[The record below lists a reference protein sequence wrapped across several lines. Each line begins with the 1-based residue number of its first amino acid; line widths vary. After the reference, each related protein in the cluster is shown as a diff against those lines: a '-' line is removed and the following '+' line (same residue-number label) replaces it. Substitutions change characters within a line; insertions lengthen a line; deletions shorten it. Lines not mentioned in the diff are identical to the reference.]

1 MKFCILFNP
10 RSLTRN
16 CFAQCPIFLYER
28 LRQRQ
33 RYFDPTLGDAAR
45 SLLPEGYGKA
55 QGNASLSTNAQ
66 CPVVLTFC
74 FLLCF

>member
-1 MKFCILFNP
+1 ILFNP

-16 CFAQCPIFLYER
+16 CFAQCPILLYER

-33 RYFDPTLGDAAR
+33 RYFDPTRRCAK
-45 SLLPEGYGKA
+45 GKA
-55 QGNASLSTNAQ
+55 QGNASLSTSAQ